1 MCLARLNGRNGKWIA
16 IGRRQRLRRNVMGV
30 PHLTSRAAVFTAA
43 FISTFDCKM
52 FSLQPRPKFWQNE
65 PNAGDSSR
73 MANDLAIRRVLEA
86 WAAGRIAAL
95 PRLEWASPLFFRCII
110 SGRDGRGRS

>member
-16 IGRRQRLRRNVMGV
+16 IGRRQRLRPNVMGV

-52 FSLQPRPKFWQNE
+52 FSFQPSSKFWQNE
-65 PNAGDSSR
+65 PNAGESSR
-73 MANDLAIRRVLEA
+73 MANDLAIRRVLEGLSA
-86 WAAGRIAAL
+86 ITTG
-95 PRLEWASPLFFRCII
+95 PSE
-110 SGRDGRGRS
+110 